1 MGEQKWRVDPE
12 KPRDKFAFMSM
23 KRLIARLDIKGP
35 NVIKGIQMDGQR
47 IVGDPTELARKYYEA
62 GIDEI
67 FYIDTVA
74 SLYGRENITAIV
86 EQVAQSIFVP
96 LTVCG
101 GVRSLADARL
111 MLRSG
116 ADKVAMNSAAV
127 SNPRLLKEVSSTFG
141 SQCAVLSVEAK
152 RVENDWEV
160 FTNNGRDRTGIF
172 VGKWIESAQEFGVGE
187 VLITS
192 IDRDGTK
199 RGPDLDLKKLVRS
212 STDLPVIGSGGVGSV
227 QDMYQVLYEAG
238 LDGVCVGAALHSG
251 GAEINQ
257 IRNEL
262 AEFGAEMRKV
272 S

>member
-12 KPRDKFAFMSM
+12 KPRDKFTFMSM
-23 KRLIARLDIKGP
+23 KRLIARLDIKSQ
-35 NVIKGIQMDGQR
+35 NVIKGVQMDGQR
-47 IVGDPTELARKYYEA
+47 IVGDPAELASKYYEA

-74 SLYGRENITAIV
+74 SLYGRENMTAIV

-101 GVRSLADARL
+101 GIRSLDDARL

-127 SNPRLLKEVSSTFG
+127 SNPRLLQEVSSTFG
-141 SQCAVLSVEAK
+141 SQCVVLSIEAK

-160 FTNNGRDRTGIF
+160 FTNNGRDRTGVF
-172 VGKWIESAQEFGVGE
+172 VGKWIESAQKCGVGE
-187 VLITS
+187 VFITS

-199 RGPDLDLKKLVRS
+199 RGLDLDLKKLARS
-212 STDLPVIGSGGVGSV
+212 STDLPVIGSGGIGSV
-227 QDMYQVLYEAG
+227 QDIYQALREAD
-238 LDGVCVGAALHSG
+238 LDGVCVGAALHNETV
-251 GAEINQ
+251 EIDQ

-262 AEFGAEMRKV
+262 AERGIEMRKV